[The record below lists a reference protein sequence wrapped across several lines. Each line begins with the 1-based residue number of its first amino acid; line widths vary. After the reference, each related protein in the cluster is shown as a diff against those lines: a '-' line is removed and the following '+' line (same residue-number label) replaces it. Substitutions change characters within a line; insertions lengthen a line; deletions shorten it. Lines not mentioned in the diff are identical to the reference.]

1 MSTDGGS
8 IWENLQEGDTYT
20 GVETSKL
27 IISSTTISMDG
38 NLFRVKINTDEYACN
53 VYSED
58 NTELKVEES
67 LPIANSIDD
76 LIKCDDDDDGIISG
90 WNFDEKISEILAG
103 NSNLDNI
110 LITFHNSVE
119 SANDL
124 GDNGITNT
132 DNFTNDNSPS
142 EQEIFV
148 RVRNSET
155 DCFNSET
162 SFKIIVQPLPVA
174 NDVTISRQ
182 CDGDAGDELQ
192 DGLYPFDTSNIQTT
206 LLAGQTDV
214 TTYYYTKDA
223 DDNDVLI
230 GNELPNPFV
239 SGSQIITIQVENNT
253 PEKCYDETTLEF
265 IVDDTPETYAVV
277 IDSQCDD
284 GPSDIDGYSE
294 FDTSTITQTLLTNPE
309 TNQTQ
314 SLDLYSVEYEYID
327 VNGNTVEAAELPN
340 PFNTITQTVEAT
352 VTNKLNGECVA
363 SENIQFTVDPLPVV
377 NTVITVEQCD
387 NDEDNDGKT
396 KFNLISYESLISENS
411 ENETFEYYF
420 DIDLSFENS
429 INSKVLFTH
438 FSRSNQ
444 SSGLSSILKTVSDL
458 IFVFDI
464 ICFQGMLP
472 SPTAR

>member
-90 WNFDEKISEILAG
+90 WNFDDKISEILAG
-103 NSNLDNI
+103 NSDLDNL

-155 DCFNSET
+155 DCFNAET

-174 NDVTISRQ
+174 ND
-182 CDGDAGDELQ
+182 CL
-192 DGLYPFDTSNIQTT
+192 LYTS
-206 LLAGQTDV
+206 
-214 TTYYYTKDA
+214 
-223 DDNDVLI
+223 
-230 GNELPNPFV
+230 
-239 SGSQIITIQVENNT
+239 
-253 PEKCYDETTLEF
+253 
-265 IVDDTPETYAVV
+265 
-277 IDSQCDD
+277 
-284 GPSDIDGYSE
+284 
-294 FDTSTITQTLLTNPE
+294 
-309 TNQTQ
+309 
-314 SLDLYSVEYEYID
+314 
-327 VNGNTVEAAELPN
+327 
-340 PFNTITQTVEAT
+340 
-352 VTNKLNGECVA
+352 
-363 SENIQFTVDPLPVV
+363 
-377 NTVITVEQCD
+377 
-387 NDEDNDGKT
+387 
-396 KFNLISYESLISENS
+396 
-411 ENETFEYYF
+411 
-420 DIDLSFENS
+420 
-429 INSKVLFTH
+429 
-438 FSRSNQ
+438 
-444 SSGLSSILKTVSDL
+444 
-458 IFVFDI
+458 
-464 ICFQGMLP
+464 P
-472 SPTAR
+472 SPRDFG

>member
-1 MSTDGGS
+1 MYKR
-8 IWENLQEGDTYT
+8 Q
-20 GVETSKL
+20 
-27 IISSTTISMDG
+27 
-38 NLFRVKINTDEYACN
+38 
-53 VYSED
+53 
-58 NTELKVEES
+58 
-67 LPIANSIDD
+67 
-76 LIKCDDDDDGIISG
+76 
-90 WNFDEKISEILAG
+90 
-103 NSNLDNI
+103 LDNI

-214 TTYYYTKDA
+214 TTYYYDE
-223 DDNDVLI
+223 DGNEI

-239 SGSQIITIQVENNT
+239 SGSQIITIQVVNNT
-253 PEKCYDETTLEF
+253 PEGCYDETTLEF
-265 IVDDTPETYAVV
+265 IVDDAPETYAVV
-277 IDSQCDD
+277 IDSKCDD

-309 TNQTQ
+309 TDQTQ
-314 SLDLYSVEYEYID
+314 SLDLYSVVYKYID

-352 VTNKLNGECVA
+352 VINKLNGECVA
-363 SENIQFTVDPLPVV
+363 SEKYTV
-377 NTVITVEQCD
+377 
-387 NDEDNDGKT
+387 
-396 KFNLISYESLISENS
+396 
-411 ENETFEYYF
+411 
-420 DIDLSFENS
+420 
-429 INSKVLFTH
+429 H
-438 FSRSNQ
+438 SRS
-444 SSGLSSILKTVSDL
+444 
-458 IFVFDI
+458 
-464 ICFQGMLP
+464 
-472 SPTAR
+472 TAGYKGKSNNN